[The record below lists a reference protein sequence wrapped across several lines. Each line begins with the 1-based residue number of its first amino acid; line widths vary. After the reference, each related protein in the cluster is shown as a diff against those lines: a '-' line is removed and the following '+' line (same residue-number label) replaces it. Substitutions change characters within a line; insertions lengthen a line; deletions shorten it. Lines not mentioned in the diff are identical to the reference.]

1 VSGGGDQ
8 PPEPG
13 SGPAPSEVPEAG
25 SGAGPI
31 DASRVRS
38 FIGLSIGLV
47 GPRANLAVSGVLITL
62 FVQQRASSALAVTFA
77 LTADRLVSW
86 LTYPVAGRL
95 SDRTRS
101 RVGRRTPYMAGSL
114 IVLGA
119 ATWAFTLVKGYWLLV
134 LLILVAGQAAA
145 TFTLT
150 NVAVVP
156 EVFGRSRW
164 IKALLLTTVLGTVA
178 SLAIKGTVIASWKQ
192 NDPATF
198 NLPFQVAGGIM
209 IGVGIVVF
217 LLVREAPAAS
227 FGAEADRK
235 ERARP
240 ALDELRD
247 ILAGPNAKVLV
258 GGSLLFWSG
267 VGSTAYV
274 AILFFQRILHAGA
287 SAQTVAGLVT
297 GLPVFF
303 IGIALGIPLSRRLSP
318 MQLAIGAPLVG
329 AVLAGVQYFDTHLW
343 QAVVLAYIGAPF
355 IGAYVIVMAPLL
367 LRLLP
372 RAGGLGE
379 RLGVLF
385 APFNLCSVILAYVA
399 AIVIDATG
407 NYRLIW
413 LFPAATG
420 LAHATVNCWLK
431 YPARKASDPDMV
443 KRLWE
448 WSVVQAE
455 SMAETG
461 IVTGLLAAP
470 LLGVVTKED
479 ADSAVVID
487 MARNILGNPYADD
500 PDDAPTALGTGSE
513 PDGIDPD
520 GSAPPGGTAPGQPV
534 SAGTPGPSAQPPSAQ
549 PPSAQPPS
557 AQPPSEGGAGG
568 VTGVR
573 QVGGGPLVGRAMG
586 DQKSGRGP
594 TSSSSSG
601 TSSPEAVAGSA
612 PPGGSTGVSEAGLS
626 GESMGGR
633 RPSGPSAPSGL
644 RGRTGAVP
652 NGGVA
657 SAPTS
662 DDPAGAGAGGGV
674 DGTVGGG
681 GGAIGAPPD
690 GGAGADGAPGTGA
703 TPATDGGMTATG
715 PVAPGVA
722 GGQGDGTASDGAGG
736 DGAAGGGAAGAGDA
750 TRGGT
755 DTTGG
760 IGAAGAGV
768 AGAAAGAGVVGTGA
782 ERAGTPDDTAPDDTA
797 PDDTASDDTAS
808 EDTAATADTAAA
820 GAAATGATAAG
831 AVEPTAVTGVV
842 GNGAGGG
849 PAPVPEL
856 TGEADTDAPTG
867 P

>member
-1 VSGGGDQ
+1 MSEGDGQ
-8 PPEPG
+8 IPGPDQGPPTPG
-13 SGPAPSEVPEAG
+13 VTGSESSP
-25 SGAGPI
+25 GPI

-62 FVQQRASSALAVTFA
+62 FVQQRASGALAVTFA

-114 IVLGA
+114 MVMGV
-119 ATWAFTLVKGYWLLV
+119 ATWMFTVVPGYWLLV
-134 LLILVAGQAAA
+134 LMILIAGQAAA
-145 TFTLT
+145 VFTLT

-192 NDPATF
+192 SDPATW
-198 NLPFQVAGGIM
+198 NLPFQVAAAIM
-209 IGVGIVVF
+209 VGVGIAVLV
-217 LLVREAPAAS
+217 LVREAPTAS
-227 FGAEADRK
+227 YGAEVDRK

-240 ALDELRD
+240 TRDELRD
-247 ILAGPNAKVLV
+247 ILAGPNAKVLI

-287 SAQTVAGLVT
+287 SAQTIAGLVT

-303 IGIALGIPLSRRLSP
+303 IGIAFGIPLSRKLSP
-318 MQLAIGAPLVG
+318 MTLAIGAPLVG

-343 QAVVLAYIGAPF
+343 QAVLLGYIGAPF
-355 IGAYVIVMAPLL
+355 IGAYIIVMAPLL
-367 LRLLP
+367 LQLLP
-372 RAGGLGE
+372 RGGGLGE
-379 RLGVLF
+379 RLGVLL
-385 APFNLCSVILAYVA
+385 APFNLCSVVLAYIA

-431 YPARKASDPDMV
+431 YPSRRASDPDMV

-487 MARNILGNPYADD
+487 MARNILGNPYA
-500 PDDAPTALGTGSE
+500 SE
-513 PDGIDPD
+513 PEHPRP
-520 GSAPPGGTAPGQPV
+520 ALPPGDA
-534 SAGTPGPSAQPPSAQ
+534 GPSDQVPS
-549 PPSAQPPS
+549 P
-557 AQPPSEGGAGG
+557 GGAAGG

-573 QVGGGPLVGRAMG
+573 QVGGGPLDALAIG
-586 DQKSGRGP
+586 DQKSGLGPSSTSESSLAGP
-594 TSSSSSG
+594 TVG
-601 TSSPEAVAGSA
+601 TSPDD
-612 PPGGSTGVSEAGLS
+612 GSTGVSPTGRS
-626 GESMGGR
+626 GENVGGTSPR
-633 RPSGPSAPSGL
+633 GPTTPSG
-644 RGRTGAVP
+644 RTDGTP

-657 SAPTS
+657 LSPDGGTGTG
-662 DDPAGAGAGGGV
+662 PGAGGTSGAV
-674 DGTVGGG
+674 ADGPGPLGISAGTRANGTASPGGGAAGPAATGTVTGGGG
-681 GGAIGAPPD
+681 GGAT
-690 GGAGADGAPGTGA
+690 GAGGGGGGTGA
-703 TPATDGGMTATG
+703 
-715 PVAPGVA
+715 
-722 GGQGDGTASDGAGG
+722 AGG
-736 DGAAGGGAAGAGDA
+736 DGTGAGAGAPAGGGGGGGEPVHATEGSRSAAE
-750 TRGGT
+750 GT
-755 DTTGG
+755 GS
-760 IGAAGAGV
+760 GAAGR
-768 AGAAAGAGVVGTGA
+768 T
-782 ERAGTPDDTAPDDTA
+782 
-797 PDDTASDDTAS
+797 
-808 EDTAATADTAAA
+808 
-820 GAAATGATAAG
+820 
-831 AVEPTAVTGVV
+831 
-842 GNGAGGG
+842 GG
-849 PAPVPEL
+849 PVAVPEL
-856 TGEADTDAPTG
+856 EAPALPPDDGTGSA
-867 P
+867 